1 MSRVLAKN
9 AGNEVIFKKDYVY
22 YCLIHI
28 AGNSDVMAYAST
40 NNKEVPNSMAILST
54 FSAVKHSTYTIKYA
68 AS

>member
-1 MSRVLAKN
+1 MFSVLAKN

-40 NNKEVPNSMAILST
+40 NNKEVPNGVAKLSG
-54 FSAVKHSTYTIKYA
+54 FSAVK
-68 AS
+68 